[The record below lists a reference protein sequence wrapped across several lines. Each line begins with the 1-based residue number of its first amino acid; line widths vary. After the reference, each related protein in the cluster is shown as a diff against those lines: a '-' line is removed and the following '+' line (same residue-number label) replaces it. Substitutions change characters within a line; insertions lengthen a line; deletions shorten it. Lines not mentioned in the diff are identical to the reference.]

1 MVEKIT
7 EKQLKELKKE
17 FIVAD
22 FYADWCGP
30 CKMIAPFFNE
40 ISEEIPDI
48 AFVKINVDYS
58 TCIACK
64 KCSNACPSTVM
75 SAILLRDKKTI
86 PDCFSCYAC
95 KDVCPTNSVQFSSK
109 KREKPHIDFF
119 KKK

>member
-30 CKMIAPFFNE
+30 CKMSAPFFNE

-48 AFVKINVDYS
+48 AFVKINVDDNENLS
-58 TCIACK
+58 RKLNVKSIPTIIIFK
-64 KCSNACPSTVM
+64 NGEEVDRKIGFTTKPVLKTW
-75 SAILLRDKKTI
+75 ILEKT
-86 PDCFSCYAC
+86 
-95 KDVCPTNSVQFSSK
+95 K
-109 KREKPHIDFF
+109 
-119 KKK
+119 